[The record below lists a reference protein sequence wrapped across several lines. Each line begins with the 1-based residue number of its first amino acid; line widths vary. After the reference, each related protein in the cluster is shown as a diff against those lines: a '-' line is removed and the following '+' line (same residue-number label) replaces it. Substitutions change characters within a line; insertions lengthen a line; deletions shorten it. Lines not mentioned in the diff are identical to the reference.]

1 MPKITIP
8 AGYCLLSNPGFQYKK
23 ANFRVF
29 LFLSFS
35 LSCLINQNNKNPVII
50 VNKNQPLR
58 NPSIHHTFKFQF
70 LKRSFLILGVFLAQ
84 AAFAQQSEI
93 SVEKIMQD
101 PKWMG
106 TFPSEIFWSED
117 SKKVYFNY
125 NLQKDPSDSLY
136 KISLNDQSKIE
147 KVPFW
152 EQSNLSSASGD
163 YNHDRNQKVF
173 AKDGD
178 LMLYDLKGN
187 SSRLLL
193 NLNANLDDPK
203 FLNDENLISFT
214 SNDNIFLYN
223 LKNGSLDQ
231 LTDIKSGEKEE
242 KDEKLSKKDQWLKDD
257 NLSLLQVVKERAD
270 KKKASEEYRDKTKPA
285 AFTFYTGERSV
296 SRLQLSPDAKYVSF
310 NLITQ
315 AENKR
320 TKVPNY
326 VDASGY
332 TVNLPARTK
341 VGDEPSKV
349 EMAIYNLDKDTV
361 YMAKAQNLPG
371 ITDLPDFVKEYPDKT
386 WKEEIREVIP
396 SGAYFSDNGTKAIVI
411 VRSRDNKDRW
421 ITLLDLK
428 TGELKSLDRQRDEA
442 WINGSGI
449 GYSSDGATLG
459 WLPDNTHIYFQ
470 SEETGFS
477 HLYLLDVNS
486 GDKKA
491 LTHGEFEVF
500 DPKLSNDKKRWYL
513 TTSEVH
519 PGERHFYSMPLMG
532 GRMEKLTPMTGNN
545 AVYLSPDEKHMAI
558 LYSYSNKPWEL
569 FLKKTSARA
578 EAIQLTSGQ
587 SQEFKGYP
595 WRDPQLI
602 HFKAEDGTLVPA
614 RLYKPAENAKNG
626 AAVIFVHGA
635 GYLQNAHKWWSS
647 YFREYMFH
655 NLITDL
661 GYTVLDID
669 YRGSAGY
676 GRDWRTA
683 IYRHMG
689 GKDLSDQVDGA
700 KYLVA
705 EHGIESEN
713 IGIYG
718 GSYGGFITLMAL
730 FNEADTFRSGA
741 AIRSVTDW
749 AHYNHGY
756 TSNILN
762 EPINDPIAY
771 RRSSPIYF
779 AEGLKGDLLILHG
792 MVDVN
797 VHFQDVVR
805 LSQALIELG
814 KENWELAVYPV
825 EDHGFVEPSS
835 WTDEYKRILKL
846 FNETLIG
853 QKK

>member
-1 MPKITIP
+1 MP
-8 AGYCLLSNPGFQYKK
+8 
-23 ANFRVF
+23 AN
-29 LFLSFS
+29 
-35 LSCLINQNNKNPVII
+35 SCNKNPVII
-50 VNKNQPLR
+50 VNINQRLR
-58 NPSIHHTFKFQF
+58 KHSTDHPKIRIEKIF
-70 LKRSFLILGVFLAQ
+70 FLIIGILLGHQ
-84 AAFAQQSEI
+84 AFAQQSDL

-101 PKWMG
+101 PGWMG
-106 TFPSEIFWSED
+106 TFPSEIRWSDD
-117 SKKVYFNY
+117 SKILYFNY
-125 NLQKDPSDSLY
+125 NLQGDPTDSLY
-136 KISLNDQSKIE
+136 KIPLRELSKIE
-147 KVPFW
+147 KVPYR
-152 EQSNLSSASGD
+152 EQNNLSSPAGD
-163 YNHDRNQKVF
+163 FNYVRSQKVF

-178 LMLYDLKGN
+178 LMLYNLRSN

-193 NLNANLDDPK
+193 DLEGDLEDPK
-203 FLNDENLISFT
+203 FLNDDNLISFT
-214 SNDNIFLYN
+214 LNDNIFLYN
-223 LKNGSLDQ
+223 LKMGSLDK
-231 LTDIKSGEKEE
+231 LTDIKTGQKQEVN
-242 KDEKLSKKDQWLKDD
+242 EKLSKRDQWLKED
-257 NLSLLQVVKERAD
+257 NLGLLQVVKERAD
-270 KKKASEEYRDKTKPA
+270 RKKASEEALEKTKKEP
-285 AFTFYTGERSV
+285 FSFYPGERAV
-296 SRLQLSPDAKYVSF
+296 SNLQLSPDGKYVSF
-310 NLITQ
+310 HLITR
-315 AENKR
+315 AKNKG
-320 TKVPNY
+320 TEVSNY

-332 TVNLPARTK
+332 TTHSPARTK
-341 VGDEPSKV
+341 VGDDPSKV
-349 EMAIYNLDKDTV
+349 ELAIYNLEKDTV
-361 YMAKAQNLPG
+361 YIANTQNLPG

-386 WKEEIREVIP
+386 WEKEIREVIP
-396 SGAYFSDNGTKAIVI
+396 SGPYFSDNGAKAIVI

-421 ITLLDLK
+421 ITLLDIG

-442 WINGSGI
+442 WINGPGI
-449 GYSSDGATLG
+449 GYSSDGASIG

-470 SEETGFS
+470 SEQTGYS

-491 LTHGEFEVF
+491 LTRGEFEVF
-500 DPKLSNDKKRWYL
+500 DPKLSNDKKHWYM

-519 PGERHFYSMPLMG
+519 PGERHFYRMPVMG
-532 GRMEKLTPMTGNN
+532 GKMEKLTQMTGNN
-545 AVYLSPDEKHMAI
+545 QVYLSPDEKHMAI

-569 FLKKTSARA
+569 YLKKTSARDKVQ
-578 EAIQLTSGQ
+578 QLTSGQ
-587 SQEFKGYP
+587 SQKFKAYN
-595 WRDPQLI
+595 WRDPQMI
-602 HFKAEDGTLVPA
+602 KFKAEDGTLVPA
-614 RLYKPAENAKNG
+614 RLFKPRENAKNG

-655 NLITDL
+655 NLLTDL

-700 KYLVA
+700 EYLVA
-705 EHGIESEN
+705 AHEIDSEK

-718 GSYGGFITLMAL
+718 GSYGGFITLMAM
-730 FNEADTFRSGA
+730 FNQGETFSAGA

-779 AEGLKGDLLILHG
+779 AEGLKGNLLILHG
-792 MVDVN
+792 MMDMN

-805 LSQALIELG
+805 LSQVLIELG
-814 KENWELAVYPV
+814 KEDWELAVYPL

-846 FNETLIG
+846 FNQTLIG